1 MRNTRALAVAGA
13 AVAALGLSAPA
24 AVAWDTPSNITALP
38 SVIAR
43 GGQLTITVDGCR
55 HGGTAT
61 SNAFSPTRLS
71 PVGGDGGR
79 GHEGNRGGGDG
90 GGNGGGNGGG
100 GGGGNGG
107 GGGGGN
113 GGGGGGGNG
122 GGGGGGNGG
131 GGGGGNGGGSGT
143 ARGTAIINS
152 NARPGSYDI
161 TVECNGRRMTKPQAF
176 TVIGGVRG
184 GIGGSSTTGA
194 TPTDVAIGGGLV
206 AAAVVGGGVFW
217 MRRRAERNI

>member
-24 AVAWDTPSNITALP
+24 AVAWETPSNITALP

-55 HGGTAT
+55 SGGTAT

-71 PVGGDGGR
+71 PAGGGKGN
-79 GHEGNRGGGDG
+79 EGDRGGA
-90 GGNGGGNGGG
+90 
-100 GGGGNGG
+100 
-107 GGGGGN
+107 
-113 GGGGGGGNG
+113 
-122 GGGGGGNGG
+122 
-131 GGGGGNGGGSGT
+131 GSGT
-143 ARGTAIINS
+143 ARGAATINS
-152 NARPGSYDI
+152 DARPGPYDI
-161 TVECNGRRMTKPQAF
+161 TVDCNGRRMTKPQAF

-184 GIGGSSTTGA
+184 GIGGSTTTGA

-206 AAAVVGGGVFW
+206 AAALVGGGVFW
-217 MRRRAERNI
+217 MRRRAERRI

>member
-13 AVAALGLSAPA
+13 AVAALGVSAPA
-24 AVAWDTPSNITALP
+24 AVAWETPTNIVALP

-43 GGQLTITVDGCR
+43 GGQLTITVDGCK

-61 SNAFSPTRLS
+61 SNAFSPTTLS
-71 PVGGDGGR
+71 PVHDGHNER
-79 GHEGNRGGGDG
+79 
-90 GGNGGGNGGG
+90 
-100 GGGGNGG
+100 
-107 GGGGGN
+107 
-113 GGGGGGGNG
+113 
-122 GGGGGGNGG
+122 
-131 GGGGGNGGGSGT
+131 
-143 ARGTAIINS
+143 ARGTATINR

-161 TVECNGRRMTKPQAF
+161 TVNCSGRTMTKPQAF

-206 AAAVVGGGVFW
+206 AAALVGGGVFW
-217 MRRRAERNI
+217 MRRRAERHV

>member
-24 AVAWDTPSNITALP
+24 AVAWDTPSNIVALP

-61 SNAFSPTRLS
+61 SDAFTMPATLSPT
-71 PVGGDGGR
+71 
-79 GHEGNRGGGDG
+79 
-90 GGNGGGNGGG
+90 
-100 GGGGNGG
+100 
-107 GGGGGN
+107 
-113 GGGGGGGNG
+113 
-122 GGGGGGNGG
+122 
-131 GGGGGNGGGSGT
+131 SGAKET
-143 ARGTAIINS
+143 ARGTATIRN
-152 NARPGSYDI
+152 NARPGPYDI
-161 TVECNGRRMTKPQAF
+161 TVTCDGKSLTKTQAF
-176 TVIGGVRG
+176 SVIGGVRG

-194 TPTDVAIGGGLV
+194 TPTDMAIGGGLV

-217 MRRRAERNI
+217 MRRRAERPV

>member
-24 AVAWDTPSNITALP
+24 AVAWDTPSNIVALP

-61 SNAFSPTRLS
+61 SNAFTRPARLS
-71 PVGGDGGR
+71 PI
-79 GHEGNRGGGDG
+79 
-90 GGNGGGNGGG
+90 
-100 GGGGNGG
+100 
-107 GGGGGN
+107 
-113 GGGGGGGNG
+113 
-122 GGGGGGNGG
+122 
-131 GGGGGNGGGSGT
+131 SGAKET
-143 ARGTAIINS
+143 ARGTATIRN
-152 NARPGSYDI
+152 NARPGPYDI
-161 TVECNGRRMTKPQAF
+161 TVTCDGKSLTKPQAF

-194 TPTDVAIGGGLV
+194 TPTDMAIGGGLV
-206 AAAVVGGGVFW
+206 TAALVGGGVFW
-217 MRRRAERNI
+217 MRRRAERRV

>member
-24 AVAWDTPSNITALP
+24 AVAWDTPSNIVVLP

-55 HGGTAT
+55 HGGTA
-61 SNAFSPTRLS
+61 SSRAFPTTTLS
-71 PVGGDGGR
+71 PV
-79 GHEGNRGGGDG
+79 
-90 GGNGGGNGGG
+90 
-100 GGGGNGG
+100 
-107 GGGGGN
+107 
-113 GGGGGGGNG
+113 
-122 GGGGGGNGG
+122 
-131 GGGGGNGGGSGT
+131 SGPNER

-161 TVECNGRRMTKPQAF
+161 TVNCSGKRMTKPQAF

-194 TPTDVAIGGGLV
+194 TPTDMAIGGGLV

-217 MRRRAERNI
+217 MRRRAERRI